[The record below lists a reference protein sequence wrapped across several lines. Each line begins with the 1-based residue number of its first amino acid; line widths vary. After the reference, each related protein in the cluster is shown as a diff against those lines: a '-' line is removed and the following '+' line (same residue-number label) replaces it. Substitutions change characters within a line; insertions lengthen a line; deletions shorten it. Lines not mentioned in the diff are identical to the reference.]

1 MSKFYDKYF
10 RDFGELLTDM
20 ERNGIMLDND
30 HLRDAEIRAK
40 EERALMVQ
48 VRYVYVLTRSC
59 TYTFISTPLDR
70 ISSGNQNIV
79 DQIRN
84 KI

>member
-1 MSKFYDKYF
+1 MSWMVNGENKGKMSKFYDKYF

-30 HLRDAEIRAK
+30 HLRDAEVRAK

-48 VRYVYVLTRSC
+48 VRH
-59 TYTFISTPLDR
+59 
-70 ISSGNQNIV
+70 SSHPHTGTITHEHTS
-79 DQIRN
+79 I
-84 KI
+84 

>member
-70 ISSGNQNIV
+70 LSSGNHNIV
-79 DQIRN
+79 DQIRK

>member
-59 TYTFISTPLDR
+59 TYTFIGTPVDR
-70 ISSGNQNIV
+70 LSSGYQNIV
-79 DQIRN
+79 D
-84 KI
+84 